1 MAEIDAGA
9 GAPEPKRYTV
19 LAVMAMLGAS
29 AVAIALGVGGAGLWI
44 PSMMTLAGAE
54 ASGEASTPMFY
65 VVTALMMG
73 GPVFA
78 ALGFIAGWVAFT
90 MFKAPWTGV
99 RLAFF
104 LPVIWLVAL
113 LAWMAFAIA
122 MPFCEGTLTCGW

>member
-1 MAEIDAGA
+1 MAEMDAGA
-9 GAPEPKRYTV
+9 IAPEPKRYTF

-29 AVAIALGVGGAGLWI
+29 LVAIALGLGGYGMWI

-54 ASGEASTPMFY
+54 ATGQEQTLMFY
-65 VVTALMMG
+65 VVMALMMG

-78 ALGFIAGWVAFT
+78 ALGFLAGWVAFT
-90 MFKAPWTGV
+90 IFKAPWTGV

-104 LPVIWLVAL
+104 LPVIWFVAL

>member
-9 GAPEPKRYTV
+9 GAPEPKRYTF

-29 AVAIALGVGGAGLWI
+29 AVAIALGLGGYGMWI
-44 PSMMTLAGAE
+44 PSMMTLAGHDATG
-54 ASGEASTPMFY
+54 ADSTPMFY
-65 VVTALMMG
+65 AVMALMMG

-78 ALGFIAGWVAFT
+78 AIGFIAGWVAFT

-104 LPVIWLVAL
+104 FPVIWFVAL

-122 MPFCEGTLTCGW
+122 MPFCEDSLTCGW

>member
-9 GAPEPKRYTV
+9 GAPEPKRYTF

-29 AVAIALGVGGAGLWI
+29 LVAVALGFGGYGMWI
-44 PSMMTLAGAE
+44 PSMMTLSGHE
-54 ASGEASTPMFY
+54 AMAADSTPLFY
-65 VVTALMMG
+65 AVMALMMG

-99 RLAFF
+99 RLTFF
-104 LPVIWLVAL
+104 LPVIWFVAL
-113 LAWMAFAIA
+113 LAWMAFASA
-122 MPFCEGTLTCGW
+122 APVCEGSLTCGW

>member
-29 AVAIALGVGGAGLWI
+29 LVAIALGIGGAGLWI
-44 PSMMTLAGAE
+44 PSMMTLAGHE
-54 ASGEASTPMFY
+54 AINEPSTPMFY
-65 VVTALMMG
+65 VVMALMLG

-104 LPVIWLVAL
+104 IPVIWIVAL
-113 LAWMAFAIA
+113 LAWMAFSIA
-122 MPFCEGTLTCGW
+122 MPFCEGSLTCGW

>member
-9 GAPEPKRYTV
+9 GAREPKRYTV
-19 LAVMAMLGAS
+19 FAVMAMLGAS
-29 AVAIALGVGGAGLWI
+29 LVAVALGLVGAGLWT

-54 ASGEASTPMFY
+54 ASGQAPTIMYY
-65 VVTALMMG
+65 VVMALMMG
-73 GPVFA
+73 GPAFA
-78 ALGFIAGWVAFT
+78 ALGFIAGWAAFI

-104 LPVIWLVAL
+104 IPVIWIVAL

-122 MPFCEGTLTCGW
+122 MPFCDGDLTCGW